1 MNTEL
6 YIARHLIQKQSH
18 NFSRP
23 IIRISIISI
32 VLGLM
37 VMLLAVAIVTGFKQE
52 IRDKVTGFAGDIQI
66 SKYDS
71 NSSFELPPI
80 QYTDS
85 LREGLLAIKGVSHVQ
100 AVATK
105 AGIMQANNDILGVVL
120 KGVQADYDTNFFHSN
135 LLAGHFPNIKEGKR
149 SDEVLISKKMA
160 DQLRLGVTD
169 TVRIYFLNNTE
180 TAARGRRLIVSG
192 IYETSIEEFDEQFV
206 VADLRHVQ
214 RLNNWTADQIS
225 QIEVFISDFDRMD
238 ALTNT
243 IYAQLDYNL
252 TASNAKELYPQIF
265 DWLAL
270 QDINVVVILVLMLLI
285 ASVSMI
291 STLLVLIL
299 ERTTT
304 IGVLKALGIRNAS
317 VRKVFLYQAAYL
329 IGRGLLWGNIL
340 GLGFAF
346 AQKYFGIIKLNQANY
361 YMSQVPIKLDIVAVL
376 GVNLLTLGII
386 LLFLL
391 IPSYIVSKI
400 NPASAVRYE

>member
-1 MNTEL
+1 
-6 YIARHLIQKQSH
+6 
-18 NFSRP
+18 
-23 IIRISIISI
+23 
-32 VLGLM
+32 
-37 VMLLAVAIVTGFKQE
+37 
-52 IRDKVTGFAGDIQI
+52 
-66 SKYDS
+66 
-71 NSSFELPPI
+71 
-80 QYTDS
+80 
-85 LREGLLAIKGVSHVQ
+85 
-100 AVATK
+100 
-105 AGIMQANNDILGVVL
+105 
-120 KGVQADYDTNFFHSN
+120 
-135 LLAGHFPNIKEGKR
+135 
-149 SDEVLISKKMA
+149 
-160 DQLRLGVTD
+160 VTD

-214 RLNNWTADQIS
+214 RLNNWSADQIS
-225 QIEVFISDFDRMD
+225 QIEVFIKDFDQMD
-238 ALTNT
+238 ALTNS

-329 IGRGLLWGNIL
+329 IGRGLLWGNLL

-346 AQKYFGIIKLNQANY
+346 AQKYFGIVKLNQANY
-361 YMSQVPIKLDIVAVL
+361 YMSQVPIKLDIFAVL

-400 NPASAVRYE
+400 NPSSAVRYE